1 MDKLFLISGH
11 SGRETP
17 GLIPNPEVK
26 TASDFVCTVLL
37 NGAALTL
44 LIAFLILLKQNQKKC
59 PAKTISKKDKK
70 LARKK
75 NQPKKIQDNI
85 VPSQNNYINFYFY
98 F

>member
-1 MDKLFLISGH
+1 
-11 SGRETP
+11 
-17 GLIPNPEVK
+17 
-26 TASDFVCTVLL
+26 
-37 NGAALTL
+37 
-44 LIAFLILLKQNQKKC
+44 
-59 PAKTISKKDKK
+59 